1 MIPKIL
7 INFSNAYIFHSEIL
21 PNLQSIKDKSECKIY
36 LVVSNYFYPD
46 ILSRD
51 LQSLCDQGVIEEFL
65 ILEAFGSF
73 ECPKGRPIYK
83 FFGAKRRYE
92 KLTRLIKQNDFDV
105 IFLHTTNEVSDQY
118 LLKHRKRSSTKFVL
132 LQPTYP
138 GLPIAKASIQS
149 RTRRVAQRKFLGYLR
164 NRVVY
169 LVESVYKTFL
179 MFSLTRVFLKPSRWS
194 LELMTEEW
202 FDLAL
207 TASKLDAE
215 ILAQR
220 IHSLDFQFVNFFSNE
235 TLSKE
240 SSLDILLV
248 LLPFI
253 DQANAPIISSIL
265 KRDLCDRSDFQE
277 FSNLRVRPHPRS
289 DIHAVSTLES
299 LFREMPINSSIDYDS
314 SQSLFSEVSQSK
326 EVILFRSSST
336 LRLVQ
341 RNFPSKRLRIL
352 VDTEE
357 IPDESGS
364 ISQHFF
370 ADKVV
375 GIIHGLRGR
384 DENTSDRAC

>member
-7 INFSNAYIFHSEIL
+7 INFSNAYIFQSEIL
-21 PNLQSIKDKSECKIY
+21 PNLQSIKDKSECRIY
-36 LVVSNYFYPD
+36 LVVSNYFYPE

-51 LQSLCDQGVIEEFL
+51 LQSLCDLGVIEEFL
-65 ILEAFGSF
+65 ILEAYGSF
-73 ECPKGRPIYK
+73 ECPKGRPVYK
-83 FFGAKRRYE
+83 FLGAKRRYE
-92 KLTRLIKQNDFDV
+92 KFTKLIKQNDFEV

-118 LLKHRKRSSTKFVL
+118 LLKHRKRVSTKFIL

-138 GLPIAKASIQS
+138 GLPIVKASIQS
-149 RTRRVAQRKFLGYLR
+149 RTRRVFQRESLKYLR

-169 LVESVYKTFL
+169 LTESVYKTL
-179 MFSLTRVFLKPSRWS
+179 LLFSLTRVFLKPSRWS
-194 LELMTEEW
+194 LELMTDEC

-207 TASKLDAE
+207 TASKLDSE

-220 IHSLDFQFVNFFSNE
+220 IRSLDFQFVNFFSNE
-235 TLSKE
+235 TLPEE
-240 SSLDILLV
+240 SNLESLLV

-253 DQANAPIISSIL
+253 DQTNVPIISSIL
-265 KRDLCDRSDFQE
+265 KRDLHDRSDFQE
-277 FSNLRVRPHPRS
+277 FSHLRVRPHPRS
-289 DIHAVSTLES
+289 DIHAVSTLEP
-299 LFREMPINSSIDYDS
+299 LFRELAINSSIDYDS
-314 SQSLFSEVSQSK
+314 SQSLFSEVSQAK

-352 VDTEE
+352 LDTEE

-370 ADKVV
+370 TDKVI
-375 GIIHGLRGR
+375 GIINGLRG
-384 DENTSDRAC
+384 